1 MITTNPLNRSDSNSV
16 GCLTTSSKLAVSFN
30 QKGEALS
37 FIDDDRWLFE
47 HILLGDTRVS
57 AVNVSH
63 IPISLREV
71 IYTTYLSP
79 NAECRQTK
87 VSSIVGKI
95 HQVTQILANHP
106 EKQTEK
112 WFNEKQLHSF
122 LRAIKGKYAFS
133 STENFICTYLQFIN
147 SDNSAGSGNH
157 VRINKV
163 KTAKKYCRRD
173 AVDKKQTLAMPVG
186 IASQIMGNAIQ
197 LVDDAFSSIDVLTM
211 AISQAKVNQKKKGTD
226 GYDSPSG
233 IAKSILEGSVWSKHL
248 DGNYRTQNVG
258 LWINRTIAAAHNLIM
273 AFTGIRVHELHRVH
287 DGSFQT
293 HLNENVTYHT
303 ITAETSKLSKGE
315 DQVDTWVCAP
325 MCERLLALIKILKS
339 AAEIDSKSIMLTF
352 SHLHEGGIK
361 KNNTHYARLT
371 TNLTKE
377 VILSEDDY
385 KEYCQLNRG
394 RESDLSIGETWTLA
408 NHQWRR
414 TFATM
419 SLRFDLATLPAL
431 KRQFK
436 HISLQ
441 MTEWYTNYA
450 RITRNEDT
458 RVDAELNK
466 LIRDVQVEMSTDV
479 LFDAYNGDGT
489 IAGGKGNEITTLRQN
504 NSVPDVYRDRSA
516 IKTMLEQGKLSL
528 KFAGLNYCTNG
539 YRCDQ
544 DGVVNAAFC
553 VDCKSSIIDEAI
565 AKKWKRLH
573 ERCVGHLEF
582 AYDCGDVSPVS
593 YAHFTSQIRAAEH
606 VMDQFGMQYE
616 KFQELS

>member
-1 MITTNPLNRSDSNSV
+1 M
-16 GCLTTSSKLAVSFN
+16 SSILKADIYPDAHSPELFISERVPVSFD
-30 QKGEALS
+30 ESSAPIS
-37 FIDDDRWLFE
+37 FIDDDEWVFQY
-47 HILLGDTRVS
+47 HVLGELRYERK
-57 AVNVSH
+57 NVTS
-63 IPISLREV
+63 IDMPLREA
-71 IYTTYLSP
+71 IFTTFIAS
-79 NAECRQTK
+79 NADYRQTK
-87 VSSIVGKI
+87 VASLFNKVVHAISITR
-95 HQVTQILANHP
+95 HHP
-106 EKQTEK
+106 LPSKSEWFTERG
-112 WFNEKQLHSF
+112 FFAF
-122 LRAIKGKYAFS
+122 LNVIKGKYAFATLES
-133 STENFICTYLQFIN
+133 LICTYVQMVN
-147 SDNSAGSGNH
+147 SDNNLSSNQH
-157 VRINKV
+157 LSICKNKL
-163 KTAKKYCRRD
+163 AKKYCRQDSLD
-173 AVDKKQTLAMPVG
+173 ANQTLAMPIG
-186 IASQIMGNAIQ
+186 ISSRIMANAMD
-197 LVDDAFSSIDVLTM
+197 LVNAAENSIDALCATIKEVRENRGHFGTPSYTM
-211 AISQAKVNQKKKGTD
+211 PSEISRKH
-226 GYDSPSG
+226 
-233 IAKSILEGSVWSKHL
+233 LEGSEWGALL
-248 DGNYRTQNVG
+248 DNNYRSQFVRM
-258 LWINRTIAAAHNLIM
+258 WVNRTITAAHQLIM
-273 AFTGIRVHELHRVH
+273 AFTGVRIHELHRVH
-287 DGSFQT
+287 DDSFT
-293 HLNENVTYHT
+293 TYNNNGIVYHT
-303 ITAETSKLSKGE
+303 ITAETSKLSNGE
-315 DQVDTWVCAP
+315 DTVDTWVCSS
-325 MCERLLALIKILKS
+325 MCKELLELIRRLKD
-339 AAEIDSKSIMLTF
+339 AAGVDSKSVMLSF
-352 SHLHEGGIK
+352 QYLYKGAIK
-361 KNNTHYARLT
+361 KNTSSHGRLID
-371 TNLTKE
+371 NLTE
-377 VILSEDDY
+377 DAILDNESYNEFL
-385 KEYCQLNRG
+385 QLNRG
-394 RESDLSIGETWTLA
+394 CESALSVGDKWPLA

-458 RVDAELNK
+458 RVDDELNK

-489 IAGGKGNEITTLRQN
+489 IAGGKGDEITTLRQN
-504 NSVPDVYRDRSA
+504 NAVPDVYRDRSA
-516 IKTMLEQGKLSL
+516 IKTMLEQGKFSL

>member
-1 MITTNPLNRSDSNSV
+1 MSYLFHPESYADRTANLKSV
-16 GCLTTSSKLAVSFN
+16 ERLAVAFDEHGKPTCFISDDKWDFRYYVL
-30 QKGEALS
+30 GEIKTVK
-37 FIDDDRWLFE
+37 IDVSD
-47 HILLGDTRVS
+47 ITIPTRE
-57 AVNVSH
+57 AF
-63 IPISLREV
+63 
-71 IYTTYLSP
+71 YTTYLASD
-79 NAECRQTK
+79 ADYRLSK
-87 VSSIVGKI
+87 VSTILNKIKNLKSVISFHPKKDASTWLGKKD
-95 HQVTQILANHP
+95 L
-106 EKQTEK
+106 
-112 WFNEKQLHSF
+112 
-122 LRAIKGKYAFS
+122 LRLLEAMKGVYAYSSVEMAI
-133 STENFICTYLQFIN
+133 NTYLQIIN
-147 SDNSAGSGNH
+147 ADNSAGEGQHTQVNAASLAN
-157 VRINKV
+157 
-163 KTAKKYCRRD
+163 KYCRVD
-173 AVDKKQTLAMPVG
+173 ASEKKQTLAMPISV
-186 IASQIMGNAIQ
+186 ASQIMANA
-197 LVDDAFSSIDVLTM
+197 LRLTDDAQESIT
-211 AISQAKVNQKKKGTD
+211 AITALIRASKKNQLLKGAEGNIAPSLLAK
-226 GYDSPSG
+226 
-233 IAKSILEGSVWSKHL
+233 KHL
-248 DGNYRTQNVG
+248 AGTPWESHLAGNYRGQHVSMW
-258 LWINRTIAAAHNLIM
+258 LNRTIAAAHQLLM
-273 AFTGIRVHELHRVH
+273 AFTGVRIHELQRVHC
-287 DGSFQT
+287 GSFRT
-293 HLNENVTYHT
+293 YEESGFSYHT
-303 ITAETSKLSKGE
+303 ITAETSKLVEG
-315 DQVDTWVCAP
+315 DDMVDTWICSDI
-325 MCERLLALIKILKS
+325 CEKLLNLIKTLKF
-339 AAEIDSKSIMLTF
+339 AAGVNSKSIMLGF
-352 SHLHEGGIK
+352 PHLYQGEITTK
-361 KNNTHYARLT
+361 SNRPFRLVQ
-371 TNLTKE
+371 NLVDGVT
-377 VILSEDDY
+377 LNADDH

-394 RESDLSIGETWTLA
+394 RENDVSIGEVWPLKS
-408 NHQWRR
+408 HQWRR

-616 KFQELS
+616 KFQELL